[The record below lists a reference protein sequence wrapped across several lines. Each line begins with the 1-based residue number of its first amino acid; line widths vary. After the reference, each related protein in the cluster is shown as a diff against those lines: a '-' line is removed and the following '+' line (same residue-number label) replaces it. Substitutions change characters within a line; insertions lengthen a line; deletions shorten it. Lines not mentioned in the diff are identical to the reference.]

1 MLNGGRKVQDAKT
14 IFRLLSAQHP
24 NAGPE
29 LEFNNAFQLLV
40 ATVLSAQST
49 DKRVNQVTRVLFRSF
64 STSALLHT
72 ANLREIERIIRPV
85 GLHKNKARA
94 LTEIA
99 RTIEDEYDGTVPS
112 KMENLLRLPGVGR
125 KTANVVLGHGLKLHT
140 FPVDRHVLRVC
151 NRLGLS
157 EHTKPHSIEL
167 ELTSVLDPNSWLQ
180 MSDSLI
186 IHGRRI
192 CKPRPHCEKCQLTLC
207 CRYFDEQA

>member
-1 MLNGGRKVQDAKT
+1 MLNGGRKVQDVNT

-24 NAGPE
+24 NAGSE
-29 LEFNNAFQLLV
+29 LEFNDAFQLLV

-72 ANLREIERIIRPV
+72 ANAREIEKIIRPV
-85 GLHKNKARA
+85 GLHKNKARS

-99 RTIEDEYDGTVPS
+99 RIIEDEYGGTVPS
-112 KMENLLRLPGVGR
+112 KMEELLRLPGVGR
-125 KTANVVLGHGLKLHT
+125 KTANVVLGHGLNLHA

-151 NRLGLS
+151 NRIGLS
-157 EHTKPHSIEL
+157 EHTKAHSIEL

-192 CKPRPHCEKCQLTLC
+192 CKPRPHCGKCRLTLC